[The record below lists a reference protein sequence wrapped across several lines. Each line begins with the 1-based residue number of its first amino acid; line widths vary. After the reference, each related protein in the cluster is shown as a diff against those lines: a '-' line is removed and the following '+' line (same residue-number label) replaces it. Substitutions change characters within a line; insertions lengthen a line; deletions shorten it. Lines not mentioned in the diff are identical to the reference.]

1 MADLSFNLK
10 LSPLFNLKLSSP
22 LIFSKE
28 NFHGQNPYFGFRIC
42 VVLAVD
48 SPLIFSKTR
57 LNSLGQIR
65 VFKPV

>member
-1 MADLSFNLK
+1 MVKTHILGFGFCVVLAVD
-10 LSPLFNLKLSSP
+10 SP

-57 LNSLGQIR
+57 LNSSGQIR
-65 VFKPV
+65 VFKPI